1 MSNKDAERNSEHT
14 LVLSSEYT
22 SSGITGSNTD
32 FTVHLKNS
40 SHGHVTAAQLVY
52 AQIPNFFNNVE
63 SGRNSFVINTPTRS
77 VTITVPPGHYS
88 EYELYQ
94 SLSSLMNSEF
104 PDPDNEVYFS
114 YSEASQGGRIAL
126 NVKNGQLAIGTTNT
140 FDTTLLSQM
149 YYEYNR
155 TLVALPSRIL
165 PLYHRLSSSESTIYV
180 GMWMTV
186 KQRCAL
192 TAGFQCAAFTSPD
205 TVNNTPVP
213 AHKITCRIF
222 KMVYTVDGSNYS
234 RPSDYDRA
242 PSSPVKATIVPHSQ
256 PFTMSLT
263 STGNGLYTFG
273 DVTDLSLL
281 SQDMFMD
288 PGYYFI
294 GYLPSMKVSTAYA
307 DLGID
312 FNVARTSV
320 FTAPATN
327 INTIGTDN
335 AVLQTRWVAD
345 PDPKKQPFPGAGSTT
360 GIKVAQVVPTAPY
373 ESPLAWHVTPPPYL
387 YISFRMTQDTSI
399 RTYTMTSPT
408 AGEYGDLLT
417 RVMGFQNNIQV
428 PITIAAT
435 APARTHTTVIATDR
449 PNMAGPQTV
458 FINSTCFGES
468 KTISPSPAGGEMVDT
483 NIVGIVSLGTTP
495 YGGCTDYHPNDSLVN
510 LHRYRHS
517 RSLSHMDFRITDIA
531 GHVLTLP
538 TNQHVTMAVKLFM
551 TKTF

>member
-1 MSNKDAERNSEHT
+1 MLLKIKSHFVLIPMSNKDAERNSEHT

-63 SGRNSFVINTPTRS
+63 SGRNSFVITTPTRS
-77 VTITVPPGHYS
+77 VTITIPPGHYS
-88 EYELYQ
+88 EYNLQ
-94 SLSSLMNSEF
+94 QTLVSQMTAAF
-104 PDPDNEVYFS
+104 PDDEVNFS
-114 YSEASQGGRIAL
+114 IVYDGVQGTGRIAL

-165 PLYHRLSSSESTIYV
+165 PLYHRSSDTGERDRYG

-186 KQRCAL
+186 KRRCAL

-360 GIKVAQVVPTAPY
+360 GIKVSQVVLTAPY

-399 RTYTMTSPT
+399 
-408 AGEYGDLLT
+408 
-417 RVMGFQNNIQV
+417 
-428 PITIAAT
+428 
-435 APARTHTTVIATDR
+435 
-449 PNMAGPQTV
+449 QT
-458 FINSTCFGES
+458 
-468 KTISPSPAGGEMVDT
+468 
-483 NIVGIVSLGTTP
+483 
-495 YGGCTDYHPNDSLVN
+495 
-510 LHRYRHS
+510 
-517 RSLSHMDFRITDIA
+517 
-531 GHVLTLP
+531 
-538 TNQHVTMAVKLFM
+538 
-551 TKTF
+551 